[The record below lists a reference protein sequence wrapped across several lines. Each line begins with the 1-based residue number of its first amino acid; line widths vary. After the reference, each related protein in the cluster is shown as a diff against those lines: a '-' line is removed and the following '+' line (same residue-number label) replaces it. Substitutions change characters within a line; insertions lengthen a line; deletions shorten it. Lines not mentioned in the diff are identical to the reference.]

1 MAKARKVT
9 SLADE
14 IVEEPFT
21 RPGSKSWLTYL
32 PAETVKELEE
42 VRRRLHAREG
52 KYQYASALELAGR
65 LKDALGLHASKHVI
79 RRWLAERE

>member
-1 MAKARKVT
+1 MAKARKVK

-14 IVEEPFT
+14 IVEKPFE
-21 RPGSKSWLTYL
+21 RPGSKSWITYL

-52 KYQYASALELAGR
+52 KYQYASALELAAR
-65 LKDALGLHASKHVI
+65 LKDTLKLHASKHVI
-79 RRWLAERE
+79 RRWLAEKE